1 MTLFVILAGLLIAG
15 IVVALLYPLLRKE
28 RTETGVSVELRAL
41 NLAVLREQ
49 MAELDRENAAGR
61 LTPEAYEKSHQE
73 IERRV
78 LEDTSGE
85 ARLTEEGHR
94 RPLLALALGGVV
106 PAAVFALYLILGTPA
121 VLTGAKPAPAGGAE
135 GGHALGQQQII
146 AMVERLAERLQEN
159 PNDGGGWLML
169 AKSYGVI
176 GRFPESAAAYGRAI
190 TLLPPDAQVLAD
202 FADTVAMAQGRSL
215 QGEPEKIVRRALE
228 VDPRNIKALAL
239 SGTIAFER
247 RDYNAAIGEWRKILA
262 LVPEDSAAAT
272 GIQGSIR
279 DAETRLAAA
288 GGASK
293 PVSVSVD
300 ATPATVA
307 GSIALDPSVAA
318 KASPGDVLFVFAR
331 ATEGPKMPVA
341 MARLQVG
348 KMPASFLLDDS
359 MSMTPNFKLSQ
370 QKKVVIG
377 ARISKSGDALP
388 RAGDLEGYSTV
399 VSPGARDVAI
409 VINAV
414 VN

>member
-15 IVVALLYPLLRKE
+15 IVGALLYPLLRKE
-28 RTETGVSVELRAL
+28 RTEAGVSVELRAL

-94 RPLLALALGGVV
+94 RPLLALALGGAV

-121 VLTGAKPAPAGGAE
+121 VLIGAKPAPAGGAE

-331 ATEGPKMPVA
+331 ATEGPKIPVA